1 RDQRQEKKKQSCARS
16 APLFVGSTPFTSR
29 KVNNRSHLDHAN
41 KEVRNLAT
49 ALYVHC
55 ERLFTFL
62 EVKGV
67 EPTNNGAERALRTA
81 VQWRKICF
89 GNRSRSGEIAT
100 ARLLTVT
107 QTCKRQQRH
116 VLGYLTEAVRCH
128 RRQIA
133 APSLLRR
140 RI

>member
-1 RDQRQEKKKQSCARS
+1 MNWLNCFFFFKQKTAYEITVRDWSSDVCS
-16 APLFVGSTPFTSR
+16 SDL
-29 KVNNRSHLDHAN
+29 

-67 EPTNNGAERALRTA
+67 EPTNNGAKRALRTA

-107 QTCKRQQRH
+107 QTCKWQQR
-116 VLGYLTEAVRCH
+116 R
-128 RRQIA
+128 
-133 APSLLRR
+133 
-140 RI
+140 